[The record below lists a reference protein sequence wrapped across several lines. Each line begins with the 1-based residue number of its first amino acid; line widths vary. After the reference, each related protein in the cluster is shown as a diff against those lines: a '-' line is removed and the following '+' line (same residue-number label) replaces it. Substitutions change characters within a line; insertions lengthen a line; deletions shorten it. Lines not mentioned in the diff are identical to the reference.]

1 MYWHLVVDELR
12 SRGAQAIP
20 VDLPAADDSAGLAE
34 YTDIVVDAIGDRT
47 GIILVAQSM
56 AGLTA
61 PLVCE
66 RVPVELL
73 VLVNAMVPLPGEA
86 PGDWWGNTG
95 FEQARVEQAARDGR
109 TLGGP
114 QDLLDSFFHDVP
126 PDITAQAMAHGEL
139 VQSDTPFAKPW
150 PLAAWPEVPTRFLQG
165 RDDRFFPVEFQR
177 RVARERL
184 GITPDEMPGG
194 HLLALAQPMEL
205 ANRLEAYRAELHN
218 LS

>member
-1 MYWHLVVDELR
+1 M
-12 SRGAQAIP
+12 
-20 VDLPAADDSAGLAE
+20 
-34 YTDIVVDAIGDRT
+34 
-47 GIILVAQSM
+47 
-56 AGLTA
+56 
-61 PLVCE
+61 
-66 RVPVELL
+66 
-73 VLVNAMVPLPGEA
+73 
-86 PGDWWGNTG
+86 
-95 FEQARVEQAARDGR
+95 EQAARDGR

-194 HLLALAQPMEL
+194 HLLALAQPVEL